1 MALVKCFHCEKE
13 YSNSLNSCP
22 HCGFTP
28 QIFVCPECGEL
39 YGLNNQNCPICG
51 FALQNIQRTPAT
63 SEDVTNYL
71 DSLVSKLETA
81 STSAQFNQI
90 GYSLSILS
98 TQIDV
103 SEYLDKCK
111 EGFDKAVESEQKEK
125 VYQDSIEFLK
135 STEDS
140 PNIDLL
146 RNAMCTLTSLDDY
159 KESKKYA
166 EICSERLQEAIYN
179 KASSLIESGNK
190 IEDFKQAE
198 SLLKEVEG
206 YKESDKLLSECAEK
220 ENTLEAA
227 KKKSRKKLVLTLC
240 SIVAV
245 VALTFATVNFFIPG
259 YHYIRGDSLFNSQK
273 YAESKEEYL
282 LAGDFKDAPDKA
294 IVSEN
299 AYHYSEATAFFNNGA
314 YKNAISEF
322 GKAND
327 YSNSKAKIDESYYLL
342 AKSYFDSEDYVLA
355 AENFSLSNGYSN
367 AAEMIFESGNKL
379 LDAKDYA
386 LAAEAFGYGDTSES
400 KQYKSYCLGMVYLKN
415 SNYKDAVN
423 CFKEAG
429 NILDAKSMYTSS
441 AYSLGLS
448 YFYSK
453 NYYQARNAFSKCG
466 NYKDSQN
473 LVKICEAEQCIT
485 EGRLDLAYPIYSDLP
500 KDLTVEG
507 FDAQSRIALILKYK
521 SFASICNKTWKAT
534 KNYIETRNVYKRT
547 GSWDC
552 WYYDEPFTDQK
563 LSIDCTLNSNGT
575 VDISGYVSFYRFTDY
590 SSLNKYCKAT
600 ITSRYFTIKNLTSI
614 PSSYKID
621 SDTTLNYSNGV
632 FSISYSVKDNYSISF
647 YNLYRSS
654 VTYGRESYS

>member
-39 YGLNNQNCPICG
+39 YGLNNQSCPICG

-63 SEDVTNYL
+63 SEDVANYL
-71 DSLVSKLETA
+71 DSLVSKLEAA

-166 EICSERLQEAIYN
+166 EICSGRLQEAIYN

-206 YKESDKLLSECAEK
+206 YKKSDKLLSECAEK

-240 SIVAV
+240 SISAV

-259 YHYIRGDSLFNSQK
+259 YHYIRGGSLFNSQK

-314 YKNAISEF
+314 YKDAISEF

-327 YSNSKAKIDESYYLL
+327 YSNSKEKIDESYYLL

-367 AAEMIFESGNKL
+367 AAEMIFESGKKL

-386 LAAEAFGYGDTSES
+386 LAAEAFGYGGTNES
-400 KQYKSYCLGMVYLKN
+400 KQYKSYCLGMVYLKS

-441 AYSLGLS
+441 AYSWGLS
-448 YFYSK
+448 YLSSK
-453 NYYQARNAFSKCG
+453 SYDLAKNVFSKCG

-473 LVKICEAEQCIT
+473 LVKICEAEQYIK

-500 KDLTVEG
+500 KNLTVEG
-507 FDAQSRIALILKYK
+507 FDAQGRIALILKYK
-521 SFASICNKTWKAT
+521 SFASICNKTWSAT
-534 KNYIETRNVYKRT
+534 KNHFETRRVHSST
-547 GSWDC
+547 GSSDRWSVDKVV
-552 WYYDEPFTDQK
+552 PQQT
-563 LSIDCTLNSNGT
+563 LSIKCFINNNGT
-575 VDISGYVSFYRFTDY
+575 VNIQGTVIFLRFTNF
-590 SSLNKYCKAT
+590 SILKTSNS
-600 ITSRYFTIKNLTSI
+600 ITVTEKSFAITNITAI

-621 SDTTLNYSNGV
+621 NDTTLNYSNGV
-632 FSISYSVKDNYSISF
+632 FSISYSVKDNYSAYF
-647 YNLYRSS
+647 YNLYKST
-654 VTYGRESYS
+654 VTYGAYA

>member
-39 YGLNNQNCPICG
+39 YGLNNQSCPICG

-146 RNAMCTLTSLDDY
+146 RNAMCTLTSLGDY

-166 EICSERLQEAIYN
+166 EICSERLQEAVYN

-227 KKKSRKKLVLTLC
+227 KKKSRKKLILTLC

-245 VALTFATVNFFIPG
+245 VALTFATVNLFIPG
-259 YHYIRGDSLFNSQK
+259 YHYIRGGSLFNSQK

-314 YKNAISEF
+314 YKDAISEF

-327 YSNSKAKIDESYYLL
+327 YSNSKEKIDESYYLL

-367 AAEMIFESGNKL
+367 AAEMIFESGKNL
-379 LDAKDYA
+379 LDAKDYSHA
-386 LAAEAFGYGDTSES
+386 VTVFDYVGTNES
-400 KQYKSYCLGMVYLKN
+400 KQYKAYCLGMVYLKSN
-415 SNYKDAVN
+415 SYEDATN

-429 NILDAKSMYTSS
+429 NILDAKSLYTSS

-473 LVKICEAEQCIT
+473 LTKICEAEQCIE

-507 FDAQSRIALILKYK
+507 FDAQGRIALILKYK
-521 SFASICNKTWKAT
+521 SFASICNKTWSAT
-534 KNYIETRNVYKRT
+534 KNYIESRQVSRYY
-547 GSWDC
+547 GSWDS
-552 WYYDEPFTDQK
+552 WYCDEPLTDQK
-563 LSIDCTLNSNGT
+563 LSIDCTINNNGT
-575 VDISGYVSFYRFTDY
+575 VDISGYVSFYRFTNYSIINDY
-590 SSLNKYCKAT
+590 CNKSL
-600 ITSRYFTIKNLTSI
+600 TSRYFAIKNLTAI
-614 PSSYKID
+614 PSSYRID
-621 SDTTLNYSNGV
+621 NDTTLNYSNGV
-632 FSISYSVKDNYSISF
+632 FSISYYVKDEDSAYF
-647 YNLYRSS
+647 YNLYKSS

>member
-39 YGLNNQNCPICG
+39 YGLNNQSCPICG

-63 SEDVTNYL
+63 SEDVANYL
-71 DSLVSKLETA
+71 DSLVSKLEAA

-166 EICSERLQEAIYN
+166 EICSGRLQEAIYN

-206 YKESDKLLSECAEK
+206 YKKSDKLLSECAEK

-240 SIVAV
+240 SISAV

-259 YHYIRGDSLFNSQK
+259 YHYIRGGSLFNSQK

-314 YKNAISEF
+314 YKDAISEF

-327 YSNSKAKIDESYYLL
+327 YSNSKEKIDESYYLL

-355 AENFSLSNGYSN
+355 AE
-367 AAEMIFESGNKL
+367 MIFESGKNL
-379 LDAKDYA
+379 LDAKDYSHA
-386 LAAEAFGYGDTSES
+386 VTVFDYVGTNES
-400 KQYKSYCLGMVYLKN
+400 KQYKAYCLGMVYLKSN
-415 SNYKDAVN
+415 SYEDATN

-429 NILDAKSMYTSS
+429 NILDAKSLYTSS

-473 LVKICEAEQCIT
+473 LTKICEAEQCIE

-500 KDLTVEG
+500 KDLTIEG
-507 FDAQSRIALILKYK
+507 FDAQGRIALILKYK
-521 SFASICNKTWKAT
+521 SFASICNKTWSAT
-534 KNYIETRNVYKRT
+534 KNYIESRQVSRYY
-547 GSWDC
+547 GSWDS
-552 WYYDEPFTDQK
+552 WYCDEPLIDQK
-563 LSIDCTLNSNGT
+563 LSIDCTINNNGT
-575 VDISGYVSFYRFTDY
+575 VDISGYVSFYRFTNYSIINDY
-590 SSLNKYCKAT
+590 CNKSL
-600 ITSRYFTIKNLTSI
+600 TSRYFAIKNLTAI
-614 PSSYKID
+614 PSSYRID
-621 SDTTLNYSNGV
+621 NDTTLNYSNGV
-632 FSISYSVKDNYSISF
+632 FSISYYVKDEDSAYF
-647 YNLYRSS
+647 YNLYKSS